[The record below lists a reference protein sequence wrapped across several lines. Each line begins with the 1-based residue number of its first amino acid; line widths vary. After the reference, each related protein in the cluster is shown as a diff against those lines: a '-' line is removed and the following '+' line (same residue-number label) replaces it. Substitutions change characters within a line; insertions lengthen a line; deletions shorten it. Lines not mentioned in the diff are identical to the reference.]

1 VTGDSAKEYPY
12 FYGWNIVGVGFLAHF
27 ACAFFLSSTLSVFL
41 KPLTTDLEVSRGVF
55 SLLRSG
61 EYLIIGALAPL
72 VGSLLD
78 RHGGR
83 WLMASGALI
92 SGTGLLLL
100 SQVQEFWQ
108 FLLIRWALT
117 TVGSAFICHLV
128 INVSISRWFVRKRG
142 RAIAIANLGQGIAKV
157 SIPLI
162 TASLFVWLGWRATW
176 GVFGFIIL
184 VMVIGPAIV
193 FMRRHPEDLGLTP
206 DGLPTHSPDFTARS
220 REEKTS
226 TEQRDALT
234 ADVPWRRQEVLRS
247 RAFWLI
253 AILFSIADFGISGL
267 NLHVFAYVTDIG
279 FSTIVAATV
288 MSVIASSQLGSTL
301 IWGFISER
309 VDVRKATMAKFF
321 IQAAGLILAI
331 ASDRLS
337 SIYVGFFLYG
347 IGLGGTQVLQEVI
360 WANYFGRLSLGTVR
374 GLSLPVTLT
383 FAAIG
388 PPFFGFLFDATNSY
402 LVSFVIFA
410 AALIVSALM
419 TSFVRRPV
427 K

>member
-1 VTGDSAKEYPY
+1 MTNNAARGIPY

-41 KPLTTDLEVSRGVF
+41 IPLTVGLGISRGVF
-55 SLLRSG
+55 SLMRSG
-61 EYLIIGALAPL
+61 EYLILGAMSPL

-83 WLMASGALI
+83 WLMAFGALVA
-92 SGTGLLLL
+92 GTGFLLL
-100 SQVQEFWQ
+100 SQVEEFWQ
-108 FLLIRWALT
+108 FLLLRWTLAI
-117 TVGSAFICHLV
+117 VGSGFMCHLV

-157 SIPLI
+157 CIPLI
-162 TASLFVWLGWRATW
+162 AASLFVWLGWRATW
-176 GVFGFIIL
+176 GVFGIIIMAL
-184 VMVIGPAIV
+184 VIAPAV
-193 FMRRHPEDLGLTP
+193 VYMRRRPEDMGLTP
-206 DGLPTHSPDFTARS
+206 DGSPAPGPDVSDQIRGG
-220 REEKTS
+220 KTS
-226 TEQRDALT
+226 TELRDALT
-234 ADVPWRRQEVLRS
+234 ADVPWRGQEVLRS

-267 NLHVFAYVTDIG
+267 NFYVFAYVTDIG

-301 IWGFISER
+301 IWSFISER
-309 VDVRKATMAKFF
+309 VDVRNATMAKFF

-374 GLSLPVTLT
+374 GLSLPVTLI

>member
-1 VTGDSAKEYPY
+1 
-12 FYGWNIVGVGFLAHF
+12 
-27 ACAFFLSSTLSVFL
+27 
-41 KPLTTDLEVSRGVF
+41 
-55 SLLRSG
+55 
-61 EYLIIGALAPL
+61 
-72 VGSLLD
+72 
-78 RHGGR
+78 
-83 WLMASGALI
+83 MASGALI
-92 SGTGLLLL
+92 SGSGLLLL

-142 RAIAIANLGQGIAKV
+142 RAIAIANMGQGIAKV

-162 TASLFVWLGWRATW
+162 TASLLVWLGWRATW
-176 GVFGFIIL
+176 GVFGIIIIVL
-184 VMVIGPAIV
+184 VIGPAIA
-193 FMRRHPEDLGLTP
+193 FMRRHPEDMGLTP
-206 DGLPTHSPDFTARS
+206 DGLPVS
-220 REEKTS
+220 RPAGMSQTLGQKTS
-226 TEQRDALT
+226 TAQYDALT
-234 ADVPWRRQEVLRS
+234 ADVLWRRKEILRT

-288 MSVIASSQLGSTL
+288 MSVIAFSQLGSTL
-301 IWGFISER
+301 LWGYISER

-331 ASDRLS
+331 ASARLS

-374 GLSLPVTLT
+374 GLSLRVTLI

-402 LVSFVIFA
+402 LISFVIFA

-419 TSFVRRPV
+419 TPFVRRPE

>member
-1 VTGDSAKEYPY
+1 MTGHSAKEYPY

-41 KPLTTDLEVSRGVF
+41 KPLTADLGVSRGVF

-92 SGTGLLLL
+92 SGSGLLLL

-142 RAIAIANLGQGIAKV
+142 RAIAIANLGQWIAKV

-176 GVFGFIIL
+176 GVFGIIIL

-206 DGLPTHSPDFTARS
+206 DGLPIHSPDFTARS
-220 REEKTS
+220 REEKIS

-234 ADVPWRRQEVLRS
+234 ADVPWRRQEILRT

-288 MSVIASSQLGSTL
+288 MSAIAFSQLGSTL
-301 IWGFISER
+301 PWGFVSER
-309 VDVRKATMAKFF
+309 IDVRKATMAKFF

-331 ASDRLS
+331 ASNRLS
-337 SIYVGFFLYG
+337 SIYAGFFLYG

-374 GLSLPVTLT
+374 GLSLPVTLI

-410 AALIVSALM
+410 VALIVSALM